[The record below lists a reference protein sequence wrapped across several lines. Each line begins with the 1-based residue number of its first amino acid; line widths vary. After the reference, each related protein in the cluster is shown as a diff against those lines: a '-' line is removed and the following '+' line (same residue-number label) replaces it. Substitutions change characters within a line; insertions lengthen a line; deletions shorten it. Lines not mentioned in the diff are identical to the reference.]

1 MSDPQTPTLVEVTAV
16 PPSPAPPEAGAKTPP
31 APPSGAVPGVPL
43 AVAVANALGGTVA
56 GALALG
62 GPVSLAV
69 AGTAAGAA
77 AIGGLARRARTARR
91 ATPQTALRRTA
102 AAQRSAAPGGLF
114 TPPPARRT
122 PTAASGVNSA
132 AGRAGYGQPGARSSG
147 RPGAPVAAAGH
158 RSSGLAASSS
168 ASRKGPAL
176 MAMGRTAGTSSTA
189 ARRAAPGASGG
200 GPVLGKQRGAAGRSG
215 SSTDAG
221 SRRVASRAAHTLAK
235 AAGRRIGGTGHA
247 ASAGAAST
255 GSSTRRDARL
265 AKVAERSALRVAK
278 GQARAERAA
287 GIDPATGAGT
297 GVSRSGPA
305 SLGHGGVS
313 PVQAKALRRSAMRH
327 RTRMAGAAVA
337 TGLVGLASAAAF
349 NWRHKGKV
357 AGHMR
362 RVWTRMAARA
372 RAVREARDAAIRG
385 TAGPVA
391 PGSAGGPAG
400 RRLPDVPVPAQH
412 VNVPGRPTPAPGPV
426 ATDGPV
432 YELFGRPS
440 RPDRT
445 PFVEPITLG
454 KSTLKEPTTVSDQ
467 QLGGTAATFSLSS
480 AADVLLQAATTFDPD
495 TMIEFLALADDLPV
509 AFGTIQDVLRVLA
522 EKGAEQLP
530 LDPVVAEE
538 IAEGYRAMGKVVQA
552 LEEVG
557 ATFRRAHAED
567 LERHENPRNGLEAE
581 RKWNV

>member
-16 PPSPAPPEAGAKTPP
+16 PQPPAPADAGAKTPP
-31 APPSGAVPGVPL
+31 AAPSGAVPGVPL
-43 AVAVANALGGTVA
+43 AVAVANALGGTVV

-62 GPVSLAV
+62 GPVTLAV

-91 ATPQTALRRTA
+91 TTPQTTLHRA

-114 TPPPARRT
+114 APPPPRRT
-122 PTAASGVNSA
+122 PRAATGTNSA
-132 AGRAGYGQPGARSSG
+132 AGRAGYGQSGVRPSG
-147 RPGAPVAAAGH
+147 RGGAPVAVVGH
-158 RSSGLAASSS
+158 RSAGLAPSPS
-168 ASRKGPAL
+168 ASRKGPAP
-176 MAMGRTAGTSSTA
+176 MAMGRTVGTSSTA
-189 ARRAAPGASGG
+189 RRTAPGAAGG
-200 GPVLGKQRGAAGRSG
+200 GPVPGKQRTSAGRSG
-215 SSTDAG
+215 GTG
-221 SRRVASRAAHTLAK
+221 GGPRRVSSGAAHTLAK
-235 AAGRRIGGTGHA
+235 AAGRRIGGAGHA
-247 ASAGAAST
+247 AGAGPMGGGSAG
-255 GSSTRRDARL
+255 RRDARL
-265 AKVAERSALRVAK
+265 AKVAERSARRVAK
-278 GQARAERAA
+278 GQAKAERAA

-297 GVSRSGPA
+297 GVSRGAGA

-337 TGLVGLASAAAF
+337 TGLVGLASAGAF

-372 RAVREARDAAIRG
+372 RAVRDARDAAIRG
-385 TAGPVA
+385 TNNPAA
-391 PGSAGGPAG
+391 PGSAGGPAVG
-400 RRLPDVPVPAQH
+400 QLPDVPVPAQH
-412 VNVPGRPTPAPGPV
+412 VNVPGRPTPGSA
-426 ATDGPV
+426 DGPV
-432 YELFGRPS
+432 FEVFGRPS

-445 PFVEPITLG
+445 PFVVPIALG
-454 KSTLKEPTTVSDQ
+454 KSTVKEPTTVSDQ

-480 AADVLLQAATTFDPD
+480 AADVLLQAATTFDPE
-495 TMIEFLALADDLPV
+495 TMLEFLALADDLPV
-509 AFGTIQDVLRVLA
+509 AFGTIQEVLRVLT

-530 LDPVVAEE
+530 LDPVVPEE